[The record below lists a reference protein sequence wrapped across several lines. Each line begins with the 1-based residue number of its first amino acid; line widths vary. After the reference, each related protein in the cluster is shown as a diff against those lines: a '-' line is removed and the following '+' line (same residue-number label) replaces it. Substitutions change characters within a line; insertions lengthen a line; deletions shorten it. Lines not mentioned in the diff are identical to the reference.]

1 MVEIYWNNKQII
13 PYESFYWTQTERF
26 FHGTCGDGNSR
37 TITAIPG
44 ALAICEIIYEDEYEQ
59 KKTI

>member
-37 TITAIPG
+37 TVDCNTW
-44 ALAICEIIYEDEYEQ
+44 C
-59 KKTI
+59 TCSV